1 MKLYLVNILSVLIIL
16 SSKSFAQSP
25 DSLKGIHLSEIQI
38 IEDQSKNEMGRL
50 PEIQGM
56 TIYSGKKNE
65 VIKVNTL
72 DADLSTNNPRQVF
85 GKVPGVTIWENDGSG
100 IQTGISTRGLSPNR
114 SWEFNVRQNGYDI
127 SSEVFGYPEA
137 YFSPPTEALSTI
149 EVVRGAASLQYG
161 PQFGGLLNYVVK
173 KGDPY
178 APIVFETQQTTGA
191 YGLFNSYN
199 AIGGTYKKISYYG
212 YFHHR
217 NADGWRDN
225 SKYDINTGYASIQY
239 AISNKL
245 NIGLQYTRMNYQ
257 SQQPGGLSDSIMNE
271 NAQQSFRSRNWFS
284 TPWNVASL
292 SLDYIINNNT
302 KLNVKIFSTIAER
315 NSVGFTK
322 TINIADTINTTLNS
336 YNPRQVDRDNYT
348 NFGSEIRLL
357 RTYNF
362 LKQKSVLA
370 TGIRIY
376 RGETK
381 RRQGGTGTTGSDLDL
396 TIASTSNGKDFSKDL
411 KFGTDNIA
419 FFAENIFHI
428 GKRWSITP
436 GLRYEIIKSSAEGYI
451 NTSSTGTLQKDV
463 RERRILIAGIGTELL
478 TSNTTN
484 IYANFSQSYRPVTF
498 SELTPSATTDVID
511 PNLKDANGYNMDF
524 GYRGKIKTFLKF
536 DIGGFYLSYHDRIG
550 TITQNN
556 APYKT
561 NIGSSVSQG
570 IESFVEIDPIKI
582 FYPNSRI
589 GNISLFVSYAY
600 VDAKY
605 TEWNNPSIV
614 NDPGTS
620 IKDKRVEN
628 APKSIGRYG
637 ATYSIKKF
645 SSTFQLNQVS
655 DVFTDAV
662 NTEKANATSTVGKIS
677 GYTVM
682 DISMTYLFA
691 QKYNVKAGINN
702 LADETYATR
711 RSGGYPGPGL
721 LPANGRTW
729 FISFGARF

>member
-257 SQQPGGLSDSIMNE
+257 SQQPGGLSDSLMNE

-362 LKQKSVLA
+362 LKQKSILA
-370 TGIRIY
+370 TGIRVY

-381 RRQGGTGTTGSDLDL
+381 RRQGGIGTTGSDLDL
-396 TIASTSNGKDFSKDL
+396 TIASTSNGKDWSKDL

-605 TEWNNPSIV
+605 TEWNNPSIA

>member
-1 MKLYLVNILSVLIIL
+1 
-16 SSKSFAQSP
+16 
-25 DSLKGIHLSEIQI
+25 
-38 IEDQSKNEMGRL
+38 
-50 PEIQGM
+50 
-56 TIYSGKKNE
+56 
-65 VIKVNTL
+65 
-72 DADLSTNNPRQVF
+72 
-85 GKVPGVTIWENDGSG
+85 
-100 IQTGISTRGLSPNR
+100 
-114 SWEFNVRQNGYDI
+114 
-127 SSEVFGYPEA
+127 
-137 YFSPPTEALSTI
+137 
-149 EVVRGAASLQYG
+149 
-161 PQFGGLLNYVVK
+161 
-173 KGDPY
+173 
-178 APIVFETQQTTGA
+178 
-191 YGLFNSYN
+191 
-199 AIGGTYKKISYYG
+199 
-212 YFHHR
+212 
-217 NADGWRDN
+217 
-225 SKYDINTGYASIQY
+225 
-239 AISNKL
+239 
-245 NIGLQYTRMNYQ
+245 
-257 SQQPGGLSDSIMNE
+257 MNE

-362 LKQKSVLA
+362 LKQKSILA
-370 TGIRIY
+370 TGIRVY

-381 RRQGGTGTTGSDLDL
+381 RRQGGIGTTGSDLDL
-396 TIASTSNGKDFSKDL
+396 TIASTSNGKDWSKDL

>member
-257 SQQPGGLSDSIMNE
+257 SQQPGGLSDSLMNE

-370 TGIRIY
+370 TGIRVY

-381 RRQGGTGTTGSDLDL
+381 RRQGGIGTTGSDLDL
-396 TIASTSNGKDFSKDL
+396 TIASTSNGKDWSKDL

-419 FFAENIFHI
+419 FFAENMFHI

-451 NTSSTGTLQKDV
+451 NTSSTGTIQNDV

-605 TEWNNPSIV
+605 TEWNNPSIA

>member
-257 SQQPGGLSDSIMNE
+257 SQQPGGLSDSLMNE

-451 NTSSTGTLQKDV
+451 NTSSTGTIQNDV

-605 TEWNNPSIV
+605 TEWNNPSIA

>member
-257 SQQPGGLSDSIMNE
+257 SQQPGGLSDSLMNE

>member
-257 SQQPGGLSDSIMNE
+257 SQQPGGLSDSLMNE

-451 NTSSTGTLQKDV
+451 NTSSTGTIQKDV

>member
-257 SQQPGGLSDSIMNE
+257 SQQPGGLSDSLMNE

-370 TGIRIY
+370 TGIRVY

-381 RRQGGTGTTGSDLDL
+381 RRQGGIGTTGSDLDL
-396 TIASTSNGKDFSKDL
+396 TIASTSNGKDWSKDL

-451 NTSSTGTLQKDV
+451 NTSSTGTIQNDV

-605 TEWNNPSIV
+605 TEWNNPSIA

>member
-257 SQQPGGLSDSIMNE
+257 SQQPGGLSDSLMNE

-362 LKQKSVLA
+362 LKQKSILA
-370 TGIRIY
+370 TGIRVY

-381 RRQGGTGTTGSDLDL
+381 RRQGGIGTTGSDLDL
-396 TIASTSNGKDFSKDL
+396 TIASTSNGKDWSKDL

-419 FFAENIFHI
+419 FFAENMFHI

-451 NTSSTGTLQKDV
+451 NTSSTGTIQNDV

-605 TEWNNPSIV
+605 TEWNNPSIA